1 MPPRR
6 PAPSALRHGKP
17 VGNDPHP
24 RRLRKRGR
32 DLLID
37 SLKAIRTLAERVR
50 LEFRGEV
57 FLRGKGVRAG
67 GLVAARHDRL
77 EITM

>member
-1 MPPRR
+1 MPEITGGLGVNSTTALDTTPRG

-32 DLLID
+32 DLPID

-50 LEFRGEV
+50 LDFRGEV
-57 FLRGKGVRAG
+57 F
-67 GLVAARHDRL
+67 
-77 EITM
+77 